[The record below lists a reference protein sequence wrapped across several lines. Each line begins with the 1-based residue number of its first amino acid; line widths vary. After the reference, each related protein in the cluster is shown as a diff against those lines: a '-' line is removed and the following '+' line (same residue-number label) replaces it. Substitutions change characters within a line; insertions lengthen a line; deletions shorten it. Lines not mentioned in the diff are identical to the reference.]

1 MLNTQWSNEVTGSTG
16 MFTAF
21 DGVELLTRT
30 WAIADPRYNV
40 LLVHGLGEHSG
51 RWDGPAEYFNR
62 KGASVFSYDLRGHG
76 ASGGNPVDLNEFTDM
91 YRDIQ
96 AMANTTVAP
105 SGKPWVLYGHS
116 LGGLQ
121 CAGYLIDDWEPVP
134 NLAVL
139 TAPAMV
145 ATRSIDGVLK
155 VAAGVLGRVTPSL
168 SIENKITGEQL
179 SRDPSVG
186 EAYFDDDLVQTKA
199 TARFGRAVFAEQ
211 DRLAAGHDSITVPT
225 LILHGADDELVQPAA
240 SAGLAKS
247 DGVTRKVQP
256 GLRHE
261 IHNEPEAAQV
271 LGEITDWIDAHL
283 G

>member
-1 MLNTQWSNEVTGSTG
+1 MTATAGTL
-16 MFTAF
+16 TAF

-30 WAIADPRYNV
+30 WTIDDPRYSV
-40 LLVHGLGEHSG
+40 LLVHGLGEHCG
-51 RWDGPAEYFNR
+51 RWDGPAEHFNR
-62 KGASVFSYDLRGHG
+62 NGATVYSYDLRGHG
-76 ASGGNPVDLNEFTDM
+76 ASGGDPVDLNAFADL

-96 AMANTTVAP
+96 AMARATVVT

-121 CAGYLIDDWEPVP
+121 CAGYLIDDWEPTP

-145 ATRSIDGVLK
+145 ATRSIDSVLK
-155 VAAGVLGRVTPSL
+155 VAAGVLGRITPSL
-168 SIENKITGEQL
+168 SLENKITGEQL
-179 SRDPSVG
+179 SRDPDVG
-186 EAYFDDDLVQTKA
+186 EAYFEDDLVQTKA
-199 TARFGRAVFAEQ
+199 TARFGKVVFAEQ
-211 DRLAAGHDSITVPT
+211 DRLVAGHGSITVPT
-225 LILHGADDELVQPAA
+225 LLMHGADDELVEPAA

-247 DGVTRKVQP
+247 DGVARKVQP

-283 G
+283 GQA